1 MPIFFVI
8 TKTPPLILYLY
19 VFYYYGKNIA
29 KIIAYFL
36 EVKKV

>member
-1 MPIFFVI
+1 MYFN
-8 TKTPPLILYLY
+8 